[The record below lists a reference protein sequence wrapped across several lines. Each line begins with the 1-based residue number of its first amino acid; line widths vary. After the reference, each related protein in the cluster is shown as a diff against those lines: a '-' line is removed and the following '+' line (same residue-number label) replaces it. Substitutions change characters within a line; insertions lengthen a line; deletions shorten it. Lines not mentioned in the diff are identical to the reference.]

1 MLWKPGNVQ
10 LKNVKN
16 KNAGSYFTA
25 KQVLESP
32 AVDQA
37 WDVKLVPPPKKKQPL
52 SLGWLVEPLVL
63 LKNSNAYY
71 IALDCV
77 WSCLGV
83 ALLAGVAFE
92 GVPS

>member
-37 WDVKLVPPPKKKQPL
+37 WDVKLVPPPKKKTTTFFRMV
-52 SLGWLVEPLVL
+52 G
-63 LKNSNAYY
+63 
-71 IALDCV
+71 
-77 WSCLGV
+77 
-83 ALLAGVAFE
+83 
-92 GVPS
+92 

>member
-37 WDVKLVPPPKKKQPL
+37 WDVKLVPPPKKTTTFFRM
-52 SLGWLVEPLVL
+52 VEPLVL